1 MSQLSSSDLAND
13 GLFVIRGKLRRVT
26 PLVLLLIHIKFLLN
40 STNGRLLYT
49 SFELDFT
56 NRIVFMKKRDDGGV
70 LSREYGMYNGGMKER
85 RWLK

>member
-13 GLFVIRGKLRRVT
+13 GLFVIRRKLRRVT
-26 PLVLLLIHIKFLLN
+26 PLALLLIHIKFLLD
-40 STNGRLLYT
+40 STNGRLPYT
-49 SFELDFT
+49 SFKLDFT

-70 LSREYGMYNGGMKER
+70 LSREYGIHDGGMNER